1 MSDETT
7 KILLGGQL
15 ELTSL
20 VKNLTDKHAETDA
33 RVERLE
39 RVLEERLYDTRPNWE
54 AVRAQE
60 QELGGR
66 VGAIESE
73 MTGLRAEMAE
83 IRGEIAASRSE
94 MTGTRS
100 QITEMLTLMIE
111 MLKQMTEMRTE
122 TSNGF
127 RLVDRKI
134 GVLGKTLI
142 DMTAD
147 IRELQDRVEKI
158 ESQPT

>member
-7 KILLGGQL
+7 RDLLGGQL
-15 ELTSL
+15 DQLIGL
-20 VKNLTDKHAETDA
+20 VKNLTEKHEETDA

-39 RVLEERLYDTRPNWE
+39 RVLEERLYDTRPISE
-54 AVRAQE
+54 AVRAQV
-60 QELGGR
+60 QELSGR
-66 VGAIESE
+66 VGAIETE
-73 MTGLRAEMAE
+73 MTGMRAEMTGMRAEMAE
-83 IRGEIAASRSE
+83 TRTEMAASRTE
-94 MTGTRS
+94 MTATHA

-134 GVLGKTLI
+134 GVLGKTL
-142 DMTAD
+142 
-147 IRELQDRVEKI
+147 
-158 ESQPT
+158 